1 MMYFGMWPGSLGMAV
16 FQPIS
21 DNDLVENFNVTDQQ
35 IGSSTAVRNSS
46 LMTQN
51 KDIWGH
57 TCLNAES
64 GGPEDFR
71 LAIDI

>member
-1 MMYFGMWPGSLGMAV
+1 MAV

-51 KDIWGH
+51 KDI
-57 TCLNAES
+57 
-64 GGPEDFR
+64 
-71 LAIDI
+71 